1 MGRTNQ
7 NRQLIAAALVF
18 FGTLILVFSTK
29 SGKVV
34 TVEKTVHDTVFLEQK
49 VIGKEIDT
57 VYSTRTRFFQKWE
70 FDSIYFV
77 VERDTIKVDSIVR
90 DTLIIKLA
98 DTIVLPYDSLLLTDT
113 LGKYLFTQAYFGK
126 DTTEH
131 YQMDWAIGINNNEL
145 VYFEPVITV
154 NPGASRCTVKE
165 AIRQWWHSLKSK

>member
-18 FGTLILVFSTK
+18 FGTLILVFSAK
-29 SGKVV
+29 SGKVEKVEKIIHDTV
-34 TVEKTVHDTVFLEQK
+34 TVETK
-49 VIGKEIDT
+49 VIETKIDT

-77 VERDTIKVDSIVR
+77 VERDTLFITKDSIV
-90 DTLIIKLA
+90 K
-98 DTIVLPYDSLLLTDT
+98 DTIIIRQADSLNLLPT
-113 LGKYLFTQAYFGK
+113 LGKDLFTQAYFGR

>member
-18 FGTLILVFSTK
+18 FGTLILVFSAK
-29 SGKVV
+29 SGKVEKVEKIIHDTV
-34 TVEKTVHDTVFLEQK
+34 TVETK
-49 VIGKEIDT
+49 VIETKIDT

-70 FDSIYFV
+70 FDSISFV
-77 VERDTIKVDSIVR
+77 VERDTLFITKDSIVK
-90 DTLIIKLA
+90 DTVIIRQA
-98 DTIVLPYDSLLLTDT
+98 DSLNLLPT
-113 LGKYLFTQAYFGK
+113 LGKDLFTQAYFGR

>member
-18 FGTLILVFSTK
+18 FGTLILVFSAK
-29 SGKVV
+29 SGKVEKVEKIIHDTV
-34 TVEKTVHDTVFLEQK
+34 TVETK
-49 VIGKEIDT
+49 VIETKIDT

-77 VERDTIKVDSIVR
+77 VERDTLFITKDSIVK
-90 DTLIIKLA
+90 DTVIIRQA
-98 DTIVLPYDSLLLTDT
+98 DSLNLLPT
-113 LGKYLFTQAYFGK
+113 LGKDLFTQAYFGR

>member
-18 FGTLILVFSTK
+18 FGTLILVFSAK
-29 SGKVV
+29 SGKVEK
-34 TVEKTVHDTVFLEQK
+34 VEKIIHDTVTVKTK
-49 VIGKEIDT
+49 VIETKIDT

-77 VERDTIKVDSIVR
+77 VERDTLFITKDSIVK
-90 DTLIIKLA
+90 DTVIIRQA
-98 DTIVLPYDSLLLTDT
+98 DSLNLLPT
-113 LGKYLFTQAYFGK
+113 LGKDLFTQAYFGR

>member
-18 FGTLILVFSTK
+18 FGTLILVFSAK

-49 VIGKEIDT
+49 VIEKEIDT

-77 VERDTIKVDSIVR
+77 VKRDTLFITKDSIVK
-90 DTLIIKLA
+90 DTVIIRQA
-98 DTIVLPYDSLLLTDT
+98 DSLSLLPTDT

>member
-18 FGTLILVFSTK
+18 FGTLILVFSAK
-29 SGKVV
+29 SGKVEKVEKIIHDTV
-34 TVEKTVHDTVFLEQK
+34 TVETK
-49 VIGKEIDT
+49 VIETKIDT

-77 VERDTIKVDSIVR
+77 VERDTLFITKDSIVK
-90 DTLIIKLA
+90 DTVIIRQ
-98 DTIVLPYDSLLLTDT
+98 TDSLNLLPT
-113 LGKYLFTQAYFGK
+113 LGKDLFTQAYFGR